1 MLAQTL
7 LRRTV
12 PCIRRTHRGLSTTA
26 PRLTSLPYSFLPA
39 NSLDP
44 KPRTK
49 GLTEIRGPYYA
60 PVTKTYLDELLS
72 DWGDY
77 VDGIKFAGGA
87 FSLMPEERLKGL
99 IETAHKHN
107 CYVSTGGFIE
117 RVLSSS
123 GGNKNVISKYLTTCK
138 NMGFDVLELS
148 SGFLSIP
155 TEDWASLVE
164 FTAAHGLKPK
174 PEVGIQWGAGGDASV
189 EELESAGTRDPKWL
203 IDRANT
209 FLQAGAYMIM
219 IESEGITENVKAWR
233 TDVISAVTSALP
245 RDKIMFE
252 AAEPDVFAYHIQNQ
266 GARANLFIDHSQ
278 IVQLACLR
286 RGIWGTGSTFARVVT
301 FEGSQDNGKAGS
313 GTAGGTS
320 GGQKPVIPSA

>member
-1 MLAQTL
+1 MGYVPPLRLLAGYDL
-7 LRRTV
+7 
-12 PCIRRTHRGLSTTA
+12 IR
-26 PRLTSLPYSFLPA
+26 
-39 NSLDP
+39 N
-44 KPRTK
+44 
-49 GLTEIRGPYYA
+49 I
-60 PVTKTYLDELLS
+60 
-72 DWGDY
+72 
-77 VDGIKFAGGA
+77 
-87 FSLMPEERLKGL
+87 
-99 IETAHKHN
+99 
-107 CYVSTGGFIE
+107 
-117 RVLSSS
+117 
-123 GGNKNVISKYLTTCK
+123 TCS
-138 NMGFDVLELS
+138 FDVLELS

-209 FLQAGAYMIM
+209 FLQAGAYVRSIVHDKPWSDDGANAFVQMIM
-219 IESEGITENVKAWR
+219 IESEGITENVKSWR

-245 RDKIMFE
+245 TDKIMFE

-301 FEGSQDNGKAGS
+301 FEGAQDWAKP
-313 GTAGGTS
+313 GGGAS
-320 GGQKPVIPSA
+320 GGGNQKPVIPSA